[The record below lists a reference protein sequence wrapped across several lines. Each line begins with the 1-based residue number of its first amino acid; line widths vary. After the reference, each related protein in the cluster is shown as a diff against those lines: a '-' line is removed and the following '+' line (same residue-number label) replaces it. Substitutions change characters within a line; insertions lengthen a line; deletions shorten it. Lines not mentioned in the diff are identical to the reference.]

1 MWPFDQPLY
10 IVVIGIVLGV
20 IVGALWTAS
29 GRQEWLY
36 ALGAVV
42 AFTLVWLLVERL
54 VVTDREAIRATLLEI
69 ARDVQ
74 SNDVERVVKHVAKAN
89 PELVARAQGE
99 MPNYKFSE
107 CRITKVHLT
116 DIDASTEP
124 RSAVVEFNVVATGT
138 FRQGSI
144 EITDTVPRWVK
155 LQFVREE
162 DGQWRVQNYDHAPPQ
177 QFLFGQPL
185 DELER

>member
-29 GRQEWLY
+29 GRLEWLY

-99 MPNYKFSE
+99 MPNCS
-107 CRITKVHLT
+107 
-116 DIDASTEP
+116 ASAASQGPPDRHRRQHRATV
-124 RSAVVEFNVVATGT
+124 RSGRFNGRHRHVPA
-138 FRQGSI
+138 GSI
-144 EITDTVPRWVK
+144 ETDTVALVCA
-155 LQFVREE
+155 VR
-162 DGQWRVQNYDHAPPQ
+162 P
-177 QFLFGQPL
+177 
-185 DELER
+185 